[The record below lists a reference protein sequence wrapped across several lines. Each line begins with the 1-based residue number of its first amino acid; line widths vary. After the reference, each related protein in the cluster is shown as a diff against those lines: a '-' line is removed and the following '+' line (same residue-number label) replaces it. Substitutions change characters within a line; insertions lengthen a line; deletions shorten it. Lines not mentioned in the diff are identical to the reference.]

1 MCFSHVIFIDWVRR
15 SLSNP
20 VGGKLCPIVKFILSA
35 EGNMG
40 HNPTE
45 LDKKKKRGGK
55 NSYIRLKIQDKI
67 YNE

>member
-45 LDKKKKRGGK
+45 LDKKKKGGGK
-55 NSYIRLKIQDKI
+55 NY
-67 YNE
+67 